1 MPTPTAAMNLQIEH
15 LAEQGRFQGVVDGH
29 LCVAEYRRADG
40 VLAITHTE
48 VAPELG
54 GRGIAGALM
63 QAVLAHASANGLKV
77 RPLCSYARSYMQ
89 RHPETESLLA

>member
-1 MPTPTAAMNLQIEH
+1 MNLPIEH
-15 LAEQGRFQGVVDGH
+15 QAERNRFQVVVEGH
-29 LCVAEYRRADG
+29 VSVAEYRLQGG

-63 QAVLAHASANGLKV
+63 QAVLAHASAQGLKV
-77 RPLCSYARSYMQ
+77 NPLCSYARSYME
-89 RHPETESLLA
+89 RHPETKVLLA

>member
-1 MPTPTAAMNLQIEH
+1 MNLQIEH
-15 LAEQGRFQGVVDGH
+15 QAEHSRFQVVVDGH
-29 LCVAEYRRADG
+29 VSVAEYRLHDG

-63 QAVLAHASANGLKV
+63 QAVLAYAAAQGIKV
-77 RPLCSYARSYMQ
+77 NPLCSYARSYMQ
-89 RHPETESLLA
+89 RHPETLSLLA

>member
-1 MPTPTAAMNLQIEH
+1 MNLQIEH
-15 LAEQGRFQGVVDGH
+15 LPEQGRFQTVVDGH
-29 LCVAEYRRADG
+29 RSVAEYRLQDG

-63 QAVLAHASANGLKV
+63 QAVLAHASTEGLKV
-77 RPLCSYARSYMQ
+77 RPLCSYAHSYMQ
-89 RHPETESLLA
+89 RHPSTQSLLA

>member
-1 MPTPTAAMNLQIEH
+1 MNLQIEH
-15 LAEQGRFQGVVDGH
+15 QAERGRFQVVVEGH
-29 LCVAEYRRADG
+29 VCVTEYRLAGG

-63 QAVLAHASANGLKV
+63 EAVLAYATAQGLKV
-77 RPLCSYARSYMQ
+77 SPLCSYARSYMQ
-89 RHPETESLLA
+89 RHPETQSLLA

>member
-1 MPTPTAAMNLQIEH
+1 MNLPVEH
-15 LAEQGRFQGVVDGH
+15 LPGQGRFQTVVEGH
-29 LCVAEYRRADG
+29 LCVAEYRQHDG
-40 VLAITHTE
+40 VMTITHTE

-77 RPLCSYARSYMQ
+77 NPLCSYARSYMQ
-89 RHPETESLLA
+89 RHPETQSLLA

>member
-1 MPTPTAAMNLQIEH
+1 MPTPVPAMNLQIEH
-15 LAEQGRFQGVVDGH
+15 QAERGRFQVVVDGH
-29 LCVAEYRRADG
+29 VSVAEYRLHDG
-40 VLAITHTE
+40 VLTINHTE

-77 RPLCSYARSYMQ
+77 NPLCSYARSYMQ
-89 RHPETESLLA
+89 RHPQTQSLLA

>member
-1 MPTPTAAMNLQIEH
+1 MNLQIEH
-15 LAEQGRFQGVVDGH
+15 RPEQGRFQVVVDGH
-29 LCVAEYRRADG
+29 LSVAEYRLADG

-63 QAVLAHASANGLKV
+63 QAVLAHASANALKV

-89 RHPETESLLA
+89 RHPETQSLLE

>member
-1 MPTPTAAMNLQIEH
+1 MPTPAPAMNLPIEH
-15 LAEQGRFQGVVDGH
+15 LPEQGRFQVVIDGH
-29 LCVAEYRRADG
+29 LSVAEYRLTDG

-77 RPLCSYARSYMQ
+77 NPLCSYASSYMR
-89 RHPETESLLA
+89 RHPETQSLLA